1 MLLEERERGE
11 VTRKQGAKGQSPRH
25 SGLRQEPP
33 ETGSREAEMEK
44 PLAGGGGVGS
54 VVPWILRPPEPF
66 TVHSHNDSSG
76 YCYVTNHPNT

>member
-33 ETGSREAEMEK
+33 ETGGREAEMEK
-44 PLAGGGGVGS
+44 PLAGGGGGWGLWFLGFSDLLNPSLSIVIMTL
-54 VVPWILRPPEPF
+54 PAIAM
-66 TVHSHNDSSG
+66 
-76 YCYVTNHPNT
+76 